1 MRLIEELERQAAVE
15 ESYFQRHLIA
25 EDVRRLE
32 LLREMALA
40 QGDVEAFV
48 AAGSKAGWT
57 PEDRRTHELR
67 ETLDPFLRAV
77 HAACQAR
84 SQPTVG
90 AADIQALDAGI
101 MGCWQAFATHR
112 MDRLVGCLARVP
124 RPTEA

>member
-1 MRLIEELERQAAVE
+1 MRLIEELERQLAVE
-15 ESYFQRHLIA
+15 ESYFQRHLIT

-32 LLREMALA
+32 LLRELALA
-40 QGDVEAFV
+40 QSDVEAFV
-48 AAGSKAGWT
+48 VAGSKAGWT

-77 HAACQAR
+77 HAAIQAR
-84 SQPTVG
+84 SQQ
-90 AADIQALDAGI
+90 ADAEAQVEALDAGI

-124 RPTEA
+124 RPTMA